1 MLTVMFADAGAA
13 KGKSK
18 KGKKKAADM
27 DAIFATLNGDADA
40 AAGDTQANG
49 LDHHEQEATAAAG
62 KCVQHACCN
71 AGLQAAVQSVLYPC
85 LKQCRNTFCVM
96 WNAAC
101 MY

>member
-1 MLTVMFADAGAA
+1 MMLANAGAA
-13 KGKSK
+13 KKSK
-18 KGKKKAADM
+18 KGRKKAADV

-49 LDHHEQEATAAAG
+49 FDHREQDAIAAPG
-62 KCVQHACCN
+62 KCVQHACYN

-85 LKQCRNTFCVM
+85 PKQCRNTFWVM
-96 WNAAC
+96 WNATC